1 MKTFNQFNEDASSS
15 ASSAISGSGSFKG
28 GSDFHGVSYDHGF
41 KKRPS
46 TGLGGFAKGAAKR
59 VGSAVKDRLKNRQG
73 KPRPDGPGKQ
83 PDRKPQPYRSSKPQ
97 STSPQSK
104 ERPALP
110 QGKERPALPAGKD
123 SMVARRT
130 AAAKQPP
137 QHKQISARPASTA
150 MAGSRQRPAIKP
162 AKSNLSRDNM
172 GVQKVNVRD
181 EGPTQQKRLNPAQ
194 QRQLPPAKQRQL
206 KAADG

>member
-1 MKTFNQFNEDASSS
+1 
-15 ASSAISGSGSFKG
+15 
-28 GSDFHGVSYDHGF
+28 
-41 KKRPS
+41 
-46 TGLGGFAKGAAKR
+46 
-59 VGSAVKDRLKNRQG
+59 
-73 KPRPDGPGKQ
+73 
-83 PDRKPQPYRSSKPQ
+83 
-97 STSPQSK
+97 
-104 ERPALP
+104 
-110 QGKERPALPAGKD
+110 
-123 SMVARRT
+123 
-130 AAAKQPP
+130 
-137 QHKQISARPASTA
+137 

>member
-1 MKTFNQFNEDASSS
+1 MKTFHQFNEDAASS
-15 ASSAISGSGSFKG
+15 ARSAISGSGSYKG
-28 GSDFHGVSYDHGF
+28 TSDATDFTYDTSF

-46 TGLGGFAKGAAKR
+46 TGLGRLTKDAAKR
-59 VGSAVKDRLKNRQG
+59 VGGAVKDRLNRQG
-73 KPRPDGPGKQ
+73 KPKPDGPGKQ

-97 STSPQSK
+97 SPQPQGK

-172 GVQKVNVRD
+172 GVQKVKVRD
-181 EGPTQQKRLNPAQ
+181 EGPTQQKALSPAQ
-194 QRQLPPAKQRQL
+194 QRALPPAKQRQL
-206 KAADG
+206 RAANG

>member
-28 GSDFHGVSYDHGF
+28 SSDATNFKYDTSF
-41 KKRPS
+41 KKRPK
-46 TGLGGFAKGAAKR
+46 TGLGGLARKAATGAAKR
-59 VGSAVKDRLKNRQG
+59 VGSAVKDRLNRP
-73 KPRPDGPGKQ
+73 KPDGPGKQ

-97 STSPQSK
+97 RALPQGK
-104 ERPALP
+104 ERPSLP

-181 EGPTQQKRLNPAQ
+181 EGPTQQKRLPPAQ